1 MLFTARHCNDERKG
15 GRKVLSNF
23 SYIMTETA
31 KWYVIHTYS
40 GYEKKVET
48 NIAKMIENRGMHEQ
62 ILEIRVPEEDDT
74 DSTGKK
80 VVKRKIFPGYV
91 FLKMIMSDECW
102 HAIRSIR
109 GVTGFVGPES
119 KPVPLTDAEL
129 ETMKLEK
136 RVYESDYAVDDVVR
150 ITDGPLSGYIGKV
163 LEISP
168 EKGKLKLS
176 VDLFMGRE
184 TVIDLDM
191 NQVETL
197 D

>member
-1 MLFTARHCNDERKG
+1 MAE
-15 GRKVLSNF
+15 
-23 SYIMTETA
+23 IA

-48 NIAKMIENRGMHEQ
+48 NIAKMIENRGMQ
-62 ILEIRVPEEDDT
+62 DRILDIRVPEEEDLESNT
-74 DSTGKK
+74 KK
-80 VVKRKIFPGYV
+80 AVKRKIFPGYV

-102 HAIRSIR
+102 HAIRGIR

-119 KPVPLTDAEL
+119 KPVPLTEEEL
-129 ETMKLEK
+129 ENMKLEK
-136 RVYESDYAVDDVVR
+136 TVVETDYSVDDVVR

-168 EKGKLKLS
+168 DKGKLKLS

-191 NQVETL
+191 NQVEAL